1 MVRSLKVRIGF
12 LIFIVGISIIGAFP
26 PQKKISL
33 GLDLQGGM
41 HLVLHVDTSALPDEA
56 KKDAADRALEIIRN
70 RIDQFGVKEPQIQKQ
85 GIDKI
90 IIQLPGVTDRE
101 RAKEIIGKVAHLE
114 FRLVS
119 EDAKL
124 LEQALGGTAL
134 EGYELSKVAEEPIL
148 LEKEGAITGDMLV
161 DAQVGLDTTRF
172 NEPTVQLQF
181 NDKGGRRFAK
191 VTGENVGRRLAIV
204 LDGKVHSAPVINE
217 RIPNGRAMISGRF
230 SQDQAKDLTIV
241 LRAGALPCPV
251 RLEEERTIGPL
262 LGQDSIKAGLKA
274 AAIGALVVVV
284 FMAVYYLLAGWVANL
299 ALVLN
304 FIILMGTLGLLNM
317 FTFGA
322 FKATLT
328 LPGIAGI
335 VLSLGM
341 AVDANVLI
349 YERIREELSLGR
361 SIRLAIDNGYKKAFL
376 AILDSNVTTI
386 IAATIL
392 FYFGTGPI
400 RGFAITLIIGLLAS
414 MYTAIVVTRIIFDLL
429 CQNKN
434 FTTLKMLKLIKNTNI
449 DFIKKR
455 RIAYIFSFIIIAG
468 GLTLFCFKPNA
479 GKYGI
484 DFTGGTVQQFAF
496 KNAIEIENVRNAL
509 REIGLGEASL
519 QQFKDTK
526 EVIVR
531 TSKDESK
538 QIIDKFK
545 EKFPDNSF
553 DVLRIES
560 VGPIAGKELK
570 QKALW
575 ALLWALVSITVY
587 VGIRFRKFSFGVA
600 GVVALFHDVFITM
613 GAFAITGRQIDLL
626 IVTAFLTIAGYS
638 INDTIVIYDRIREN
652 LRSMRKTSFKDII
665 NLSVN
670 QTLSRTLLTSLT
682 VLMTVVALYI
692 FGGEVLNNFAFAL
705 LVGFISGV
713 YSTVF
718 IASPLLIAWERKKA

>member
-1 MVRSLKVRIGF
+1 MRSLKLRIGF
-12 LIFIVGISIIGAFP
+12 FIFIIVLFIIGAYP

-41 HLVLHVDTSALPDEA
+41 HLVLHIDTSALPDEA

-90 IIQLPGVTDRE
+90 IVQLPGVTDRE
-101 RAKEIIGKVAHLE
+101 RAKDIVGKAAHLE
-114 FRLVS
+114 FKLVS
-119 EDAKL
+119 DDTKL
-124 LEQALGGTAL
+124 LEEAQAGNVP
-134 EGYELSKVAEEPIL
+134 EGYELNKAAEEPLL
-148 LEKEGAITGDMLV
+148 LEKETSVTGDMLV
-161 DAQVGLDTTRF
+161 DAQVGLDPSRF
-172 NEPTVQLQF
+172 NEPIVQLQF

-230 SQDQAKDLTIV
+230 SQEQAKDLAIV

-262 LGQDSIKAGLKA
+262 LGQDSIRDGLKA
-274 AAIGALVVVV
+274 TAIGAIVVVI

-299 ALVLN
+299 ALILN
-304 FIILMGTLGLLNM
+304 FIIMMGTLGLLNM
-317 FTFGA
+317 FTFGT

-349 YERIREELSLGR
+349 YERIREELSSGKT
-361 SIRLAIDNGYKKAFL
+361 IRLAIDNGYKKAFL

-386 IAATIL
+386 IAAAIL

-414 MYTAIVVTRIIFDLL
+414 MYTAIVVTRIIFDIL

-434 FTTLKMLKLIKNTNI
+434 FTTLKMLRLIRTTRI
-449 DFIKKR
+449 DFIKR
-455 RIAYIFSFIIIAG
+455 RHIAYTFSLIIILG
-468 GLTLFCFKPNA
+468 GLSLFYFKSNSA
-479 GKYGI
+479 KYGI
-484 DFTGGTVQQFAF
+484 DFTGGTVQQLGF
-496 KNAIEIENVRNAL
+496 KNPIDIDNVRNAL
-509 REIGLGEASL
+509 KEIGLADASI
-519 QQFKDTK
+519 QQFKETK
-526 EVIVR
+526 EIIIR

-538 QIIDKFK
+538 AITDKFK
-545 EKFPDNSF
+545 EKFSDNPF
-553 DVLRIES
+553 ELLRVET
-560 VGPIAGKELK
+560 VGPVAGKELK
-570 QKALW
+570 QKAIW
-575 ALLWALVSITVY
+575 ALLWALVAITVY
-587 VGIRFRKFSFGVA
+587 VGRRFRKFSYGVA
-600 GVVALFHDVFITM
+600 GVVALFHDVFLTV

-626 IVTAFLTIAGYS
+626 IVTALLTIAGYS

-652 LRSMRKTSFKDII
+652 LHTMRKVSFSDII

-670 QTLSRTLLTSLT
+670 QTMARTLLTSLT
-682 VLMTVVALYI
+682 ILMTVVALYM

-713 YSTVF
+713 YSTVY
-718 IASPLLIAWERKKA
+718 IASPLLIAWERKKI

>member
-1 MVRSLKVRIGF
+1 MKSLKVRIGF
-12 LIFIVGISIIGAFP
+12 LVFVIILCLIGAYP

-41 HLVLHVDTSALPDEA
+41 HLVLHIDTSALPDEA

-90 IIQLPGVTDRE
+90 IVQLPGVTDRE
-101 RAKEIIGKVAHLE
+101 RAKDIVGKVAHLE
-114 FRLVS
+114 FKLVS
-119 EDAKL
+119 DDAKL
-124 LEQALGGTAL
+124 LEEAIAGNVP
-134 EGYELSKVAEEPIL
+134 EGYELNKVAQEPLL
-148 LEKEGAITGDMLV
+148 LEKETSVTGDMLV
-161 DAQVGLDTTRF
+161 DAQVGLDPSRF
-172 NEPTVQLQF
+172 NEPIVQLQF

-230 SQDQAKDLTIV
+230 TNDQAKDLAIV

-262 LGQDSIKAGLKA
+262 LGQDSIRDGLKA
-274 AAIGALVVVV
+274 TAIGAIVVVI
-284 FMAVYYLLAGWVANL
+284 FMAIYYLLAGWVANL
-299 ALVLN
+299 ALILN
-304 FIILMGTLGLLNM
+304 FIILMGTMGLLNM
-317 FTFGA
+317 FTFGT

-349 YERIREELSLGR
+349 YERIREELSSGKT
-361 SIRLAIDNGYKKAFL
+361 IRLAIDSGYKKAFL

-414 MYTAIVVTRIIFDLL
+414 MYTAIVVTRIIFDIF

-434 FTTLKMLKLIKNTNI
+434 FTTLKMLKLIKTTQI
-449 DFIKKR
+449 DFIKRR
-455 RIAYIFSFIIIAG
+455 RIAYVFSLVIILS
-468 GLTLFCFKPNA
+468 GLSLFYFKSNLA
-479 GKYGI
+479 KYGI
-484 DFTGGTVQQFAF
+484 DFTGGTVQQYEF
-496 KNAIEIENVRNAL
+496 KNSIDTDRVRGAL
-509 REIGLGEASL
+509 KEIGLAEASI
-519 QQFKDTK
+519 QQFKETR
-526 EVIVR
+526 EIIIR

-538 QIIDKFK
+538 QIADKFK
-545 EKFPDNSF
+545 ERFPDNPF
-553 DVLRIES
+553 ELLRVET
-560 VGPIAGKELK
+560 VGPVAGKELK
-570 QKALW
+570 ERALW
-575 ALLWALVSITVY
+575 ALLWALAAITIY

-600 GVVALFHDVFITM
+600 GVVALFHDVFLTV

-626 IVTAFLTIAGYS
+626 IVTALLTIAGYS

-652 LRSMRKTSFKDII
+652 LRTIRKMSFKDLI

-682 VLMTVVALYI
+682 VLMTVVSLYI

-718 IASPLLIAWERKKA
+718 IASPLLIAWERKIK